1 MGNSLGRNRVATIHI
16 PQQLQLQQLQQLQ
29 QPFAAGDVVQGI
41 VKIDAKCLQQ
51 LGMLTESLM
60 LHLVGTEQTCC
71 QYHDD
76 RNTTSVYGKEV
87 VLQEIIPLNPQRDAI
102 QQELTFSI
110 RIPDQAKSSFY
121 FQPNPKARPSCSLK
135 VSNGRLV

>member
-1 MGNSLGRNRVATIHI
+1 MGNSLGRNRVVTIHI
-16 PQQLQLQQLQQLQ
+16 PQQQQRLQ

-41 VKIDAKCLQQ
+41 VKIDAKNLQQ
-51 LGMLTESLM
+51 LGKLTESLM

-71 QYHDD
+71 QYHNDHQ
-76 RNTTSVYGKEV
+76 NTTSVYGKEV
-87 VLQEIIPLNPQRDAI
+87 VLQESMPLKPEMDAK

-135 VSNGRLV
+135 VSTGRLV